1 MIGYRN
7 VAYDPRQ
14 ELIRLFTWDK
24 NGSRIAIDSTYH
36 PYVFLESNNSKD
48 AISIFKTNLKKK
60 TFRNQF
66 EKSKYLRESGITRVF
81 ENLSPAQ
88 QFLLDN
94 FWQVNETT
102 DFSQFPLKLFFLDI
116 ETYSVDDFPNVET
129 ANHPINIITIYD
141 SLTKKFITWGI
152 KPCLKINTD
161 HIFIHCKTEKELLE
175 KFISHIE
182 SDYPDVILGW
192 NSILF
197 DLPYVINRTRILF
210 DDETVARLSPVGRVY
225 SRHLKGQFGRDQIR
239 WYIDGISCLDY
250 LDIYKRFCMVLRE
263 NYKLDNIA
271 KIELNESKV
280 DYGETN
286 LSSLADSNWELFVD
300 YNVQDVRILVKLE
313 EKLQYFQL
321 LRMLSYTGLTTME
334 AAMGSMSVI
343 IGACAIRAR
352 YRNQRIPTFVRGED
366 DGKQNE
372 GAYVSEPKRGF
383 QRNIVSFDA
392 NSLYPSV
399 MVTLNLSP
407 ETKLGVIE
415 SQSKDEIVIR
425 EVNGKTVTL
434 GINKFAQLVQQ
445 EKLSLSKAKVLFS
458 QKTKGIIPEMVDQYY
473 KLRVQVRKDHKKA
486 KKLLTTLTKND
497 PTYQKVK
504 DEISILHI
512 KQHTI
517 KIFINTVYGALGNK
531 VFPLGDDDLAR
542 SITLTGQAV
551 IKESNKIISKFIQEQ
566 TGLTNEEIEKNTPI
580 IYNDTDSVYISLEQ
594 ICNKQNVHLLDD
606 RRKITQDF
614 HTMVHNIETYLNT
627 EIKKWCEKSLNSL
640 DSRIVFKRE
649 AICDVGVFLQ
659 KKRYVIHVLDEEG
672 IPTDK
677 FKYTGVE
684 IARTTM
690 PAPLKP
696 LAKKIVETMLL
707 SQDQQKTSEV
717 VAQTYELFKT
727 LPVSDISFVTGLKGY
742 EKYAVKCDG
751 FKTVKSMPLHVKA
764 AYMHNTLL
772 NLLKIDKKYEKISS
786 GDKIRYFYVKQPNR
800 YGISA
805 IAYKYYYPEEFA
817 KIFEPDHDVMFDK
830 IMFSAIE
837 RFYDSVDWS
846 IQKPGEVTQCDLFS
860 FLSA

>member
-14 ELIRLFTWDK
+14 ELIRLFTWNK
-24 NGSRIAIDSTYH
+24 SGERIAIDSTYH
-36 PYVFLESNNSKD
+36 PYVFLENNSAKD
-48 AISIFKTNLKKK
+48 ALSIFNTHLKKK

-102 DFSQFPLKLFFLDI
+102 DFSQFSLKLFFLDI
-116 ETYSVDDFPNVET
+116 ETYSVDDFPNIET

-141 SLTKKFITWGI
+141 TLTKKFITWGI
-152 KPCLKINTD
+152 KPCNKISED
-161 HIFIHCKTEKELLE
+161 HIFLYCKTEKELLE
-175 KFISHIE
+175 KFIKHIE

-197 DLPYVINRTRILF
+197 DLPYLVNRIRVLF

-225 SRHLKGQFGRDQIR
+225 SRHLKGQFGKEQIR

-286 LSSLADSNWELFVD
+286 LSSLADSDWNTFVD
-300 YNVQDVRILVKLE
+300 YNVQDVRLLVKLE
-313 EKLQYFQL
+313 DKLQYFQL

-352 YRNQRIPTFVRGED
+352 YRNMRIPTFVRDED
-366 DGKQNE
+366 EGKQNE

-415 SQSKDEIVIR
+415 SQNKEEVIIR
-425 EVNGKTVTL
+425 DVNGKTVTL
-434 GINKFAQLVQQ
+434 PINRFAQLVQQ

-473 KLRVQVRKDHKKA
+473 KLRVQVRRDHKKA
-486 KKLLTTLTKND
+486 KKLLTTLEKTD
-497 PTYQKVK
+497 PTYQKIK
-504 DEISILHI
+504 DEISVLNI

-551 IKESNKIISKFIQEQ
+551 IKQGNKILSKFIQEK
-566 TGLTNEEIEKNTPI
+566 TGLTDDEIEKNTPI
-580 IYNDTDSVYISLEQ
+580 IYNDTDSVYITLQQVCER
-594 ICNKQNVHLLDD
+594 QNINLLDEKG
-606 RRKITQDF
+606 KITAEF
-614 HTMVHNIETYLNT
+614 HALVHEIEAYLNT
-627 EIKKWCEKSLNSL
+627 EIKLWCEKSLNSL

-649 AICDVGVFLQ
+649 AICDVGMFLQ
-659 KKRYVIHVLDEEG
+659 KKRYVLHVLDEEG

-696 LAKKIVETMLL
+696 LAKKIVQTMLTTR
-707 SQDQQKTSEV
+707 DQQKTSEIV
-717 VAQTYELFKT
+717 LQTYDLFKT

-817 KIFEPDHDVMFDK
+817 QIFEPDHDMMFDK

-837 RFYDSVDWS
+837 RFYDSVDWA

-860 FLSA
+860 FLA